1 MFYINASSTRIKKII
16 THQLIES
23 YYIIRGL
30 LGGLIFA
37 PIFLTVVV
45 ALEIDP
51 LHFDV
56 VLALNLYIDL
66 CTPTVGIILFVGSVI
81 TKV

>member
-1 MFYINASSTRIKKII
+1 MDVTRDIKKEII
-16 THQLIES
+16 STLFINVS
-23 YYIIRGL
+23 LSI
-30 LGGLIFA
+30 
-37 PIFLTVVV
+37 
-45 ALEIDP
+45 
-51 LHFDV
+51 